1 MAVSNS
7 VGVYLDTNTC
17 HFHFSNLKL
26 NNLFLVESIDDLLSA
41 DQQIKYA
48 AFHVPF
54 DKRDTS
60 WLDRIQ
66 LLYNHVN
73 KIFIFCSELH
83 EHTVQ
88 SLIKLDRPK
97 IVIFVCGHINYQ
109 FINAPVYTWLDWFVT
124 SVHFYKVVRPSLL
137 NEKLQSNKQKKYF
150 FDILL
155 GCQRT
160 HRDFVYHYI
169 HSQDLDNKVIM
180 TYFRYWN
187 VDLRQTEHIFE
198 TEGLEFLEESS
209 YTHSVHRVKYYGY
222 KMNLAQI
229 VPFTIYNDSYYTLIT
244 ETNAVNEFNFFTEK
258 TVKPILAKRLFI
270 AVAGQGFLRTLKSFG
285 FKTFDTVI
293 DESYDLEPDHGTRWN
308 MALEQLRYL
317 TTVDP
322 DVVQDKIKDIVEHN
336 QTLMLNKEW
345 YDNLVIGLNAEIE
358 QDLARIVGH

>member
-54 DKRDTS
+54 DRRDTS

-169 HSQDLDNKVIM
+169 H
-180 TYFRYWN
+180 
-187 VDLRQTEHIFE
+187 
-198 TEGLEFLEESS
+198 
-209 YTHSVHRVKYYGY
+209 
-222 KMNLAQI
+222 
-229 VPFTIYNDSYYTLIT
+229 NDSYYTLIT

>member
-54 DKRDTS
+54 DKRDIS

-137 NEKLQSNKQKKYF
+137 NEKLQPNKQKKIF
-150 FDILL
+150 F
-155 GCQRT
+155 
-160 HRDFVYHYI
+160 
-169 HSQDLDNKVIM
+169 
-180 TYFRYWN
+180 
-187 VDLRQTEHIFE
+187 
-198 TEGLEFLEESS
+198 
-209 YTHSVHRVKYYGY
+209 
-222 KMNLAQI
+222 
-229 VPFTIYNDSYYTLIT
+229 
-244 ETNAVNEFNFFTEK
+244 
-258 TVKPILAKRLFI
+258 
-270 AVAGQGFLRTLKSFG
+270 
-285 FKTFDTVI
+285 
-293 DESYDLEPDHGTRWN
+293 
-308 MALEQLRYL
+308 
-317 TTVDP
+317 
-322 DVVQDKIKDIVEHN
+322 
-336 QTLMLNKEW
+336 
-345 YDNLVIGLNAEIE
+345 
-358 QDLARIVGH
+358 